1 MASTKRPVK
10 PRKTSKNSSPGFFKR
25 LWLNVY
31 FRVFSV
37 LLLVLFIG
45 YVVYLDITIR
55 NKLEGKIWSLPSQ
68 VYARP
73 LELFQGKRL
82 KPQHFAKELEL
93 TGYQQVDGI
102 PQKPGQYRRWQGTHF
117 EVFTRAFEFWDGH
130 EKSQAL
136 RIDFDH
142 QFLLGLY
149 ELFSHQPLDLVR
161 IEPMRMAG
169 IYPLKK
175 EDRRLIKL
183 SEVPNHLVLALLAV
197 EDRRFYQ
204 HWGID
209 PRSIVR
215 AFLANLS
222 AGATVQGGSTLTQQ
236 TVKNLFLSSERTL
249 WRKIN
254 EAIMALLLE
263 FHYDKALI
271 LETYLNE
278 VYLGQAGAHSIHGFS
293 LASEYYFNKS
303 IQQLNYDESAL
314 LVGLVKGASWYDPYR
329 HPQRAIDRR
338 NQVLTQMA
346 DQGVLTP
353 QQLDKFLQ
361 LPLKLAAQ
369 RLPSG
374 NHYPAFI
381 DLVKRQLRKDYNEQ
395 DLQSE
400 GLRIF
405 TSFDPLVQY
414 QVEQAISSMLPALDR
429 SGDDSSPLQAAAVVA
444 SPENGEVLSVV
455 GDRSPQFPGFN
466 RALDASRQVGSLIK
480 PAIYLSA
487 LRHVEQYHLATL
499 LDDSPLRLE
508 SRDGR
513 IWEPQNYDHEFH
525 GPIPLF
531 LSLSQSRNVPTVR
544 LGLDVGLA
552 DIVDT
557 LKDLGVEREVPPYP
571 SITLGAFN
579 LTPFEVAEMYQ
590 TLAAKGFHIP
600 LRAIRE
606 VSTIN
611 GQPLQRYPLKLEQTL
626 PADAVFLLNHILHR
640 VTQAGT
646 ASALSSVP
654 VKLAGKTGTS
664 DDLKDSWFAGF
675 SEDRLAVVWLGH
687 DDNHPTGL
695 SGSSGALKVWS
706 RFFSQIPSQ
715 DLQMQLPETI
725 EYQWIDPETGGITE
739 KGCKDAVELPFLKGS
754 GPSQRAKCKSRST
767 LDWLK
772 NIFD

>member
-1 MASTKRPVK
+1 MASNK
-10 PRKTSKNSSPGFFKR
+10 PSVSRSKSSKTNVPGFFKR
-25 LWLNVY
+25 LWSNIY

-37 LLLVLFIG
+37 SGIILAIS

-55 NKLEGKIWSLPSQ
+55 SKLEGKIWALPSQ

-73 LELFQGKRL
+73 LELFQGKQLTAENFTR
-82 KPQHFAKELEL
+82 ELQL
-93 TGYQQVDGI
+93 VGYKRVDGV
-102 PQKPGQYRRWQGTHF
+102 PQKPGQYRSWQGQHF
-117 EVFTRAFEFWDGH
+117 EVITHDFQFWDGY
-130 EKSQAL
+130 EKSHSL
-136 RIDFDH
+136 RIDFDARS
-142 QFLLGLY
+142 LLGLY
-149 ELFSHQPLDLVR
+149 ELFSHQPVDLVR
-161 IEPMRMAG
+161 LEPMRIAG
-169 IYPLKK
+169 IYPLQI
-175 EDRRLIKL
+175 EDRSLIKL

-197 EDRRFYQ
+197 EDRRFYS

-209 PRSIVR
+209 PRAIVR

-236 TVKNLFLSSERTL
+236 TIKNLFLSSERSL
-249 WRKIN
+249 VRKIN

-263 FHYDKALI
+263 LHYDKAVI

-278 VYLGQAGAHSIHGFS
+278 VYLGQAGAHQIHGFS

-303 IQQLNYDESAL
+303 VQQLNYDESAL

-338 NQVLTQMA
+338 NQVLKQMA
-346 DQGVLTP
+346 DHGVLTE
-353 QQLDKFLQ
+353 QQLNKYLN
-361 LPLKLAAQ
+361 LPLKLADQ
-369 RLPSG
+369 KFPRT
-374 NHYPAFI
+374 NNYPAFI

-400 GLRIF
+400 GLHIF

-414 QVEQAISSMLPALDR
+414 QVEQAISSLVPALDR
-429 SGDDSSPLQAAAVVA
+429 SGIDTSPLQAAAVVA
-444 SPENGEVLSVV
+444 SPENGEVLSIV
-455 GDRSPQFPGFN
+455 GDRKPDFPGFN

-487 LRHVEQYHLATL
+487 LRHPDHYHLATL
-499 LDDSPLRLE
+499 LDDSPLRLKLQ
-508 SRDGR
+508 GGK
-513 IWEPQNYDHEFH
+513 IWEPQNYDHEFK
-525 GPIPLF
+525 GSIPLF
-531 LSLSQSRNVPTVR
+531 MSLIQSRNVPTVR

-606 VSTIN
+606 VTTLN

-626 PADAVFLLNHILHR
+626 DADVVFLLNHLLHQ

-646 ASALSSVP
+646 AQFLSSAS

-675 SEDRLAVVWLGH
+675 SDDRLAVVWLGH
-687 DDNHPTGL
+687 DDNHSTGL
-695 SGSSGALKVWS
+695 TGSTGALRVWS
-706 RFFSQIPSQ
+706 RFFRQIPAQ
-715 DLQMQLPETI
+715 DLQMQTPETV
-725 EYQWIDPETGGITE
+725 EYRWIDPQSGGITE

-754 GPSQRAKCKSRST
+754 GPTQRAECKSKST

-772 NIFD
+772 EIFD